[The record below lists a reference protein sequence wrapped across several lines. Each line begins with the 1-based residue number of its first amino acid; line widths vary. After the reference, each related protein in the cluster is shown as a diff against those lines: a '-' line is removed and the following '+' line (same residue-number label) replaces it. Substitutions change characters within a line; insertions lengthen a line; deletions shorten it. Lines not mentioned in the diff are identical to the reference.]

1 MTTSSSEEITT
12 ALAGIAG
19 ALGADG
25 YALEVDE
32 ASDTLSL
39 TIVALDGACE
49 ECLVPPAIMAP
60 TISAALGGRYPPEQI
75 RLTYPAGSGH

>member
-1 MTTSSSEEITT
+1 MTISSSEEITT

-32 ASDTLSL
+32 AADTLSL

-60 TISAALGGRYPPEQI
+60 MMSAALDGRYPPEQI
-75 RLTYPAGSGH
+75 RLTYPAGYGH